1 MNNQK
6 TCQACGHELA
16 AEARFCTSCGR
27 RLVQKSQTETRAKE
41 ILNLRI
47 LYAMAGLLVLAVLFP
62 PWESSPGSP
71 PAYLGMHFILSP
83 PEPEAVVSRILQ
95 TVELVTIAIGGMY
108 LAWVFRDKV

>member
-1 MNNQK
+1 MNGQK
-6 TCQACGHELA
+6 TCQACGHESPSD
-16 AEARFCTSCGR
+16 ARFCTSCGKR
-27 RLVQKSQTETRAKE
+27 FVQESQAEARAKE

-47 LYAMAGLLVLAVLFP
+47 LYVMAGLLVLAVLFP
-62 PWESSPGSP
+62 PWEASPGSP

-108 LAWVFRDKV
+108 LAWVFREKP

>member
-1 MNNQK
+1 MMNGQ
-6 TCQACGHELA
+6 TCQACGHESA
-16 AEARFCTSCGR
+16 AEARFCTSCGKR
-27 RLVQKSQTETRAKE
+27 FVQESQPEARAKE

-47 LYAMAGLLVLAVLFP
+47 LYAMVGLLVLAVLFP

-95 TVELVTIAIGGMY
+95 TVELVTIAIGGIYM
-108 LAWVFRDKV
+108 AWVFREKP